1 MTYQSWLENI
11 KLLENRGINV
21 QVLELLEAE
30 PSNST
35 IEEMLTPILI
45 ELITKRTNNTITSI
59 IQNLETIFSDINELD
74 YSLVKFKKEISFIV
88 RIIKLKQIPYI
99 HQTRILK
106 EMKTDID
113 EVYKILKNEADMIDY
128 TGSFAQVIKNNEYK
142 WSE

>member
-11 KLLENRGINV
+11 KLLENHGINI
-21 QVLELLEAE
+21 QVLELLESQT
-30 PSNST
+30 PNPT
-35 IEEMLTPILI
+35 IEEMLTPKLI
-45 ELITKRTNNTITSI
+45 DLISKRTNNTITEI

-74 YSLVKFKKEISFIV
+74 YNLVKFKKEISFIV

-113 EVYKILKNEADMIDY
+113 EVYKILKKEADMIDY

>member
-11 KLLENRGINV
+11 KLLENRGINI
-21 QVLELLEAE
+21 QVLELLEAQT
-30 PSNST
+30 PNPT
-35 IEEMLTPILI
+35 IEEMLTPKLI
-45 ELITKRTNNTITSI
+45 DLISKRTNNTITEI

-74 YSLVKFKKEISFIV
+74 YNLVKFKKEISFIV

-113 EVYKILKNEADMIDY
+113 EVYKILKKEADMIDY

>member
-35 IEEMLTPILI
+35 IEEMLTPKLI